1 MEKVRGIETVCRSHG
16 VSLIDAAFQFP
27 LMNRNVV
34 SVIPGSQSVAQME
47 SNLRA
52 AEARIPPAL
61 WADLKEQG
69 LMREDA
75 PSE

>member
-1 MEKVRGIETVCRSHG
+1 
-16 VSLIDAAFQFP
+16 
-27 LMNRNVV
+27 
-34 SVIPGSQSVAQME
+34 ME

-52 AEARIPPAL
+52 AEATVPPAL

-75 PSE
+75 PTE